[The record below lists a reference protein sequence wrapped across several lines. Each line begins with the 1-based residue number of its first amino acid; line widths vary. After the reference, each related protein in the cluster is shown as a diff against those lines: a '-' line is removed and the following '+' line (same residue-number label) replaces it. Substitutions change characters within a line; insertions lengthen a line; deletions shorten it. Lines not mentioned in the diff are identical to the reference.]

1 MPGTVELVIDAKA
14 PLGEGAIWD
23 SGRKVLYWVD
33 IDGFKVHVYDPV
45 TNKDREY
52 GVGKSVGTVVP
63 RKSGGLMLAV
73 KDGFAEMDLET
84 GSVRVVTRPDDHPDS
99 ARFND
104 GKCDPSGRFWAGTMG
119 LGAGKGVLYR
129 LDADLS
135 IHRMLDNLTTP
146 NGIVWSHDKKTMYYI
161 DTRAGEVWAFDY
173 DDATGAITN
182 KRPVVKIP
190 KGVGG
195 PDGMT
200 IDSEGMLWVAHWGG
214 WGVYRWD
221 PNTGKLLDTIR
232 VPAEQVSSCAFGGRD
247 LDVLYITTARTGITG
262 ARLDSQPLAGGL
274 FCAKPG
280 ARGVPAFSFA
290 G

>member
-1 MPGTVELVIDAKA
+1 MPGTVELVLDAKA
-14 PLGEGAIWD
+14 PLGEGAIWEPD
-23 SGRKVLYWVD
+23 KKVLYWVD

-45 TNKDREY
+45 ANKDREY

-73 KDGFAEMDLET
+73 KDGFAEMDLDT
-84 GSVRVVTRPDDHPDS
+84 GSVKVVARPDDHPDA

-119 LGAGKGVLYR
+119 LGQGKGVLYR

-173 DDATGAITN
+173 DNATGAITN
-182 KRPVVKIP
+182 KRTAVKIP

-200 IDSEGMLWVAHWGG
+200 IDSSGMLWVAHWGG

-221 PNTGKLLDTIR
+221 PNTGKLLDTIK
-232 VPAEQVSSCAFGGRD
+232 VPAEQVSSCAFGGQD
-247 LDVLYITTARTGITG
+247 LDILYITTARTGVTG
-262 ARLDSQPLAGGL
+262 ARLESQPLAGGL
-274 FCAKPG
+274 FCVKPG
-280 ARGVPAFSFA
+280 AKGVPAFSFA